1 MHPIMK
7 AKEVRKNPNLFIFIL
22 MPFDDHLTLIY
33 RNYIQK
39 PLKSKGFVVKRADD
53 IYKPNPILEDIIEE
67 ITSADLIIAE
77 LTGRNPN
84 VFYELG
90 RAHEKDK
97 YVIQICQNNEDIPFD
112 LRHIRTI
119 IYKDEPKELEILTQ
133 NIIKFIETYLN
144 ETNNKKNINRNN
156 NFNDVQEYFDE
167 FIELFETL
175 YYTKAKSSAGFVARM
190 QNTSKMQKFFGIGA
204 PKSNKPG
211 IPDDGI
217 DMTLRN
223 GDFILMPNS
232 ATLRRLVKD
241 EYEIYLNKTL
251 SDEEKRKKLT
261 EFYEEI
267 IKFVEHRYNTSLFI
281 KEALFKLKPS
291 EK

>member
-1 MHPIMK
+1 MK
-7 AKEVRKNPNLFIFIL
+7 VKAVRKKPSLFIFIL
-22 MPFDDHLTLIY
+22 MPFDDPLTVIY

-39 PLKSKGFVVKRADD
+39 PLESKGFVVKRADD
-53 IYKPNPILEDIIEE
+53 IYKPSPILEDIIDK
-67 ITSADLIIAE
+67 ISSADLIIAE

-90 RAHEKDK
+90 RAHEQGK
-97 YVIQICQNNEDIPFD
+97 YVIQICQNSEDIPFD

-119 IYKDEPKELEILTQ
+119 IYKDETKELELLTQ
-133 NIIKFIETYLN
+133 NLIKFIETYLN
-144 ETNNKKNINRNN
+144 EGKKEKKINRKN

-175 YYTKAKSSAGFVARM
+175 YYTKAKSSAGFVARI

-211 IPDDGI
+211 IPDDDI
-217 DMTLRN
+217 EMTLLN
-223 GDFILMPNS
+223 GDFTLIPNS

-241 EYEIYLNKTL
+241 EYEIYLNKNL

-267 IKFVEHRYNTSLFI
+267 LKFVEHRYNTSLFI